1 MPLFSSTYLKKAK
14 KVATP
19 TRKSAN
25 LISESFLSVR
35 KFMDQTL
42 LDTMRVIALPTKTNF
57 RGINIREVALFQGEF
72 GWGEFSPFL
81 EYDHAESAPWLACA
95 IEAATKPRP
104 QLYRNSVKVN
114 GTIPAT
120 NDKNVIK
127 ALVETYQGVT
137 TFKVKVGDNLSED
150 IARLAQIRSL
160 GRKIKIRIDVNGLWS
175 VKDALTNLYTFYEE
189 VGPFEYVEQPCATLE
204 ELRELKA
211 SIRIPIK
218 IAVDEVL
225 RKAKDPFAVD
235 LTGAADLV
243 MLKVQPLG
251 GIARAHKLAE
261 HHKLPVVVSSALESA
276 VGINYGL
283 QLAASFPE
291 MNFDCGLGTGSLLA
305 ANVADLPIVDG
316 QIEITDVEPEFNGY
330 EVAPDRFEWW
340 KNRVMKTAE
349 LL

>member
-1 MPLFSSTYLKKAK
+1 ML
-14 KVATP
+14 

-25 LISESFLSVR
+25 LISESFRDARNYMDLS
-35 KFMDQTL
+35 L
-42 LDTMRVIALPTKTNF
+42 LESMRVIALPTKTNF
-57 RGINIREVALFQGEF
+57 RGINVREVALFQGEY

-81 EYDHAESAPWLACA
+81 EYDYQECAPWLMCA

-104 QLYRNSVKVN
+104 QLYRSSVRVN

-120 NDKNVIK
+120 NDKSVIK
-127 ALVETYQGVT
+127 SLVETYQGVK
-137 TFKVKVGDNLSED
+137 TFKVKVGDNLGED
-150 IARLAQIRSL
+150 IVRLAQIRSL
-160 GRKIKIRIDVNGLWS
+160 GSDIKIRIDVNGLWN
-175 VKDALTNLYTFYEE
+175 VKDALTNLYAFYEE

-211 SIRIPIK
+211 SIRIPLK
-218 IAVDEVL
+218 IAVDEAL
-225 RKAKDPFAVD
+225 RKAKDPFAID
-235 LTGAADLV
+235 LSDATDLV

-251 GIARAHKLAE
+251 GITRAHKLAE

-291 MNFDCGLGTGSLLA
+291 MNFDCGLGTGSLLGA
-305 ANVADLPIVDG
+305 DVASLPIVNG
-316 QIEITDVEPEFNGY
+316 EIEITEVEPDFNGY
-330 EVAPDRFEWW
+330 EVAPERYEWW

-349 LL
+349 FL